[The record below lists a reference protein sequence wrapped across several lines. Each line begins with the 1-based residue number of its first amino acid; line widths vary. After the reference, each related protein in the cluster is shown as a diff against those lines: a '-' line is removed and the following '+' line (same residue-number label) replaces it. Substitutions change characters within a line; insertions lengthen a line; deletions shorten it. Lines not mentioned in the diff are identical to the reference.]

1 MDEQQIRQDE
11 RERLAKILEQ
21 RVRWVACDCGCE
33 MEKIADQDSGV
44 WLKAAM
50 MVRDGMLD

>member
-11 RERLAKILEQ
+11 RERLAKILEK

-33 MEKIADQDSGV
+33 MQKIADQNSGV
-44 WLKAAM
+44 WLRAAM
-50 MVRDGMLD
+50 LVRDGMVE